1 VKLQNRKLAPFDF
14 QEIHMSPKYI
24 LVTEADAVVTITF
37 NRPDALNALTPDL
50 LAETAE
56 ALREISGRSDVSV
69 VVLTGAG
76 RAFSA
81 GVDLKALND
90 LGLDLAEGNVGDN
103 LNNTA
108 REVQS
113 LLETMPQATIAKVNG
128 FCFTGGVEL
137 MLACD
142 IIIAAEEAKFGD
154 THAKLGLRPTWGMTQ
169 RLPKRVGMMRAREL
183 SFTARTFSG
192 VEAARMGLALE
203 AVPLADL
210 DTFVDQLCIG
220 ICQNSAGSIAA
231 YKDLYQAADNK
242 GIAEGLAYEKETTY
256 VVADVRERMGAF
268 LATLGRSR
276 S

>member
-1 VKLQNRKLAPFDF
+1 
-14 QEIHMSPKYI
+14 MSPKYI
-24 LVTEADAVVTITF
+24 LVNEADAVVTITF

-50 LAETAE
+50 LSETAE

-108 REVQS
+108 REVQT

-154 THAKLGLRPTWGMTQ
+154 PHAKLGLRPTWGMTQ
-169 RLPKRVGMMRAREL
+169 RLPRRVGMMRAREL

-203 AVPLADL
+203 AVPFAEL
-210 DTFVDQLCIG
+210 DTFVDQLCAG

-231 YKDLYQAADNK
+231 YKDLYQAAEDK
-242 GIAEGLAYEKETTY
+242 GISEGLAYEKDTSY

-268 LATLGRSR
+268 LANLGRAR